1 MDTAPKDK
9 WNAILE
15 EITKIES
22 DWNKIYKGLCPFR
35 RRFYERNMFF
45 QCLTPPYPLIK
56 EQYCEN
62 LLMDFEKILI
72 FQIIKWFNGYYLC

>member
-1 MDTAPKDK
+1 MINLIMET
-9 WNAILE
+9 I
-15 EITKIES
+15 
-22 DWNKIYKGLCPFR
+22 KGPYQKN

-62 LLMDFEKILI
+62 LLMDFEKNLNIS
-72 FQIIKWFNGYYLC
+72 NY